1 MFEFMDFTKDNVI
14 AIRVS
19 GKIEA
24 KDYEKLTPVIEKT
37 EREGKPVRLFLRLED
52 VEGMTGLAIL
62 KDIATYFK
70 HAKKMEKVAVV
81 GEGDYNEDKW
91 AKVATPFVKADVKYF
106 PVEKQVIAE
115 DWIKK

>member
-1 MFEFMDFTKDNVI
+1 MFEFMDLTKDNVI
-14 AIRVS
+14 AIRIS

-62 KDIATYFK
+62 KDIAAYFK
-70 HAKKMEKVAVV
+70 HIKHIERVAVV
-81 GEGDYNEDKW
+81 GEGDLQEDVM
-91 AKVATPFVKADVKYF
+91 AKLASPFVKADVKYF

-115 DWIKK
+115 DWIKE